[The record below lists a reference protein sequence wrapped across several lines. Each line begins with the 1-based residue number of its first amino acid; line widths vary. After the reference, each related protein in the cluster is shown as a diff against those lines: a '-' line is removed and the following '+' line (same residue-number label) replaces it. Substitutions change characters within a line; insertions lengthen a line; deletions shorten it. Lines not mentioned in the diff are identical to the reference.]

1 MSGPEQ
7 ATPLAVGSRGD
18 KGRLSMKSLTAIAL
32 LCALGTVA
40 AAMPAPV
47 ERARPAVVLGGA
59 DISIGPSGAVRERD
73 YFQAPQA
80 QFNAGGFV
88 CRLPLIVFDKTRL
101 ASSCH

>member
-1 MSGPEQ
+1 M
-7 ATPLAVGSRGD
+7 
-18 KGRLSMKSLTAIAL
+18 KGLTAIAL
-32 LCALGTVA
+32 LFALGTVA
-40 AAMPAPV
+40 AAKPAPV
-47 ERARPAVVLGGA
+47 EEARPAIALSDVDIHIGA
-59 DISIGPSGAVRERD
+59 SGPARERD

>member
-1 MSGPEQ
+1 
-7 ATPLAVGSRGD
+7 V
-18 KGRLSMKSLTAIAL
+18 KGLTAIAL

-40 AAMPAPV
+40 AAKPAPV
-47 ERARPAVVLGGA
+47 DRARPAIALNEANV
-59 DISIGPSGAVRERD
+59 DISSTGLIRERD

-88 CRLPLIVFDKTRL
+88 CRVPLIVFDKTRL

>member
-1 MSGPEQ
+1 
-7 ATPLAVGSRGD
+7 
-18 KGRLSMKSLTAIAL
+18 MKSLTAIVL

-40 AAMPAPV
+40 AAKPAPV
-47 ERARPAVVLGGA
+47 ERASPALALSDA
-59 DISIGPSGAVRERD
+59 DINIGSSGAVRERE

-101 ASSCH
+101 ASSCR